1 MTSYQYSIYMPPQV
15 CMCRLQDIGL
25 YYIHTC
31 ILHRFGRSQLPTTRL
46 TVPLLQDSTAADFI
60 FLACVFV
67 FGNFKLG
74 RCRLSG
80 CWWVGLP
87 GQWWVGLSGR
97 QWVGLSGRRWVG
109 LSGRRW
115 VGLSGRRWVGLTGRR
130 WVGLSG
136 WWWVGLS
143 SCWWVRVAGRRWVG
157 WWHSSRIGLW
167 LLLTLEYNFWW
178 CFSSWLR
185 GWGLCA
191 FSLDH
196 HSSGLGCGCHKVP
209 ADEKGPQVEPTA
221 RPAEANVSHSTMW
234 PVVVEENSR
243 SVTTTTMMMMMES
256 MSVMMMESMTMMMES
271 MSVMMNPM
279 VVPVSPMASPA
290 PPPSTP
296 PLHNQLRLTI
306 QDTHGRTVDQRYTR
320 IVNRTSQIAPATPL

>member
-15 CMCRLQDIGL
+15 CMCLLQDIGL
-25 YYIHTC
+25 YYIHTY
-31 ILHRFGRSQLPTTRL
+31 ILQQFGRSQLPTTRL

-67 FGNFKLG
+67 FGNFKLA

-87 GQWWVGLSGR
+87 
-97 QWVGLSGRRWVG
+97 
-109 LSGRRW
+109 
-115 VGLSGRRWVGLTGRR
+115 GRR

-136 WWWVGLS
+136 WWWVGLAG
-143 SCWWVRVAGRRWVG
+143 CWWVGLAGWWWVGLSGWWWVGLSGCWWVGLSGQWWVGLSGWWWVGLSGRRWVG
-157 WWHSSRIGLW
+157 WWHGSRIGLW

-243 SVTTTTMMMMMES
+243 SVTTTTMMMMES

-271 MSVMMNPM
+271 MTMMMNPM

-320 IVNRTSQIAPATPL
+320 IVNRRRVR